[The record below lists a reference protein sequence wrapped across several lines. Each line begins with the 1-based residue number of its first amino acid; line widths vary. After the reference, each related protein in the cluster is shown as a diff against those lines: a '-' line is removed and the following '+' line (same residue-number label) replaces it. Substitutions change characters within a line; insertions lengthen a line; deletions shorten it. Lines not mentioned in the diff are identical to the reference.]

1 MSTGNSLNV
10 KTIQVPLFDGTPKSF
25 SLFWTKFKAFAGMK
39 GFQKALKE
47 SAEADLPTSEEAE
60 VEEGSNA
67 DKARNRNLNVMT
79 YLTMA
84 FTTESNMTMI
94 MRAQTDNWPSGLAW
108 KVVKEL
114 LEKYKPNDNMA
125 RVEARMMLNNVSM
138 KSDDDPNVLFEQ
150 ISQIQNRFGT
160 AARTIED
167 GDLIGTGECG
177 KSAETRERLRLTI

>member
-1 MSTGNSLNV
+1 MLTGNSLNV

-47 SAEADLPTSEEAE
+47 SAEVDFPTSKELE

-67 DKARNRNLNVMT
+67 DKACNHNLDAMT

-84 FTTESNMTMI
+84 FTTKSNMTMI
-94 MRAQTDNWPSGLAW
+94 MRAQTDDWLSGLAW

-114 LEKYKPNDNMA
+114 
-125 RVEARMMLNNVSM
+125 
-138 KSDDDPNVLFEQ
+138 
-150 ISQIQNRFGT
+150 
-160 AARTIED
+160 
-167 GDLIGTGECG
+167 
-177 KSAETRERLRLTI
+177 